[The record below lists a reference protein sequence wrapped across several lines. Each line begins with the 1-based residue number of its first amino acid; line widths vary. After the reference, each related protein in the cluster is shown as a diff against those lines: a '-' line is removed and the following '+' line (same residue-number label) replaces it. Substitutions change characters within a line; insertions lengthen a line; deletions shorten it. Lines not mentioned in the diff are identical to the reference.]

1 MTRKAR
7 YCFPNR
13 HNFVRRPEM
22 TMVTRST
29 RAKNA
34 TKNAKLATKS
44 TAVKASTTTA
54 TPMTTSTASPKAD
67 AAPVGAMPVG
77 GAPVTGMPNVVEVET
92 VKTVVADAPIKKPEL
107 IERVMAETGM
117 KKKDV
122 KPVVEAMLAVLG
134 RALIGGEELTVPPLG
149 KLMINRTKE
158 VSNATIVNLKLRHP
172 NAAKIRNDAPIA
184 DPIVATLE

>member
-1 MTRKAR
+1 
-7 YCFPNR
+7 
-13 HNFVRRPEM
+13 
-22 TMVTRST
+22 
-29 RAKNA
+29 
-34 TKNAKLATKS
+34 
-44 TAVKASTTTA
+44 
-54 TPMTTSTASPKAD
+54 
-67 AAPVGAMPVG
+67 
-77 GAPVTGMPNVVEVET
+77 MPNVVVVET

-172 NAAKIRNDAPIA
+172 NAAKVRNDAPIA

>member
-1 MTRKAR
+1 MARKPR
-7 YCFPNR
+7 YCFLNR
-13 HNFVRRPEM
+13 HNFVRRPE
-22 TMVTRST
+22 TIMVTRST
-29 RAKNA
+29 RARNA
-34 TKNAKLATKS
+34 SKTAKAAAKS
-44 TAVKASTTTA
+44 SAAKMTTTTA
-54 TPMTTSTASPKAD
+54 TPVTTSTALPKAD
-67 AAPVGAMPVG
+67 VVPVGAMPVG
-77 GAPVTGMPNVVEVET
+77 RAPVTGMPNVVVVET

-134 RALIGGEELTVPPLG
+134 RALVGGEELTVPPLG

>member
-1 MTRKAR
+1 
-7 YCFPNR
+7 
-13 HNFVRRPEM
+13 
-22 TMVTRST
+22 MVTRST

-34 TKNAKLATKS
+34 TKNAKAATKS
-44 TAVKASTTTA
+44 SAAKMTTATTSA

-67 AAPVGAMPVG
+67 VAPVGAS
-77 GAPVTGMPNVVEVET
+77 PNVVVVET

-172 NAAKIRNDAPIA
+172 NAAKVRNDAPIA

>member
-1 MTRKAR
+1 
-7 YCFPNR
+7 
-13 HNFVRRPEM
+13 
-22 TMVTRST
+22 MVTRST

-34 TKNAKLATKS
+34 TKNAKAATKS
-44 TAVKASTTTA
+44 SAAKMTTTTTSA

-67 AAPVGAMPVG
+67 VAPVGASLVV
-77 GAPVTGMPNVVEVET
+77 GAPVTAMPNVVVVET

-172 NAAKIRNDAPIA
+172 NAAKTHSDAPIA
-184 DPIVATLE
+184 DPIVATLD

>member
-1 MTRKAR
+1 MARKPR
-7 YCFPNR
+7 YCFLNR
-13 HNFVRRPEM
+13 HNFVRRPET

-29 RAKNA
+29 RARNA
-34 TKNAKLATKS
+34 SKTAKAAAKS
-44 TAVKASTTTA
+44 SAAKMTTTTA
-54 TPMTTSTASPKAD
+54 TPVTTSTALPKAD
-67 AAPVGAMPVG
+67 VVPVGAMPVG
-77 GAPVTGMPNVVEVET
+77 GAPVTGMPNVVVVET

-134 RALIGGEELTVPPLG
+134 RALVGGEELTVPPLG
-149 KLMINRTKE
+149 KLMINRSKE
-158 VSNATIVNLKLRHP
+158 VSNATIINIKLRHP
-172 NAAKIRNDAPIA
+172 NAVKIRNDAPTA

>member
-1 MTRKAR
+1 
-7 YCFPNR
+7 
-13 HNFVRRPEM
+13 
-22 TMVTRST
+22 MVTRST

-34 TKNAKLATKS
+34 TKNAKAATKS
-44 TAVKASTTTA
+44 SAAKMTTTTTSA

-67 AAPVGAMPVG
+67 VAPVGASPVV
-77 GAPVTGMPNVVEVET
+77 GAPVTAMPNVVVVET

-172 NAAKIRNDAPIA
+172 NAAKIRSDAPIA